1 MVRTIIIMINE
12 ALPAIPIIVH
22 TNKIVAFFQ
31 TILNG
36 KFGIGLT

>member
-1 MVRTIIIMINE
+1 MINE

-22 TNKIVAFFQ
+22 VYKQNSSFFQ

-36 KFGIGLT
+36 KSGTGLT